1 VPKRGRPREFD
12 RDEAVRAAMSVFWEK
27 GYEGASLE
35 ELQAVMGA
43 ISPPSFYAAFGSK
56 ERLFFEAVDL
66 YVETVGRRPTQA
78 LEAAPTAR
86 AGVEAMLR
94 EAIDIYSD
102 QKTPHG
108 CLVIMGAINCAPANK
123 SVQDRMRSYR
133 VHAPNLIRN
142 RLKRGVAEGD
152 VPKGVDLEPLVS
164 LFTNFVYGLP
174 MRARDG
180 ASRKDMLAGIA
191 AAMAAWDR
199 LIGPARTRKAVKRRG

>member
-1 VPKRGRPREFD
+1 MPKRGRPREFD
-12 RDEAVRAAMSVFWEK
+12 RDEALRAAMSVFWEK

-35 ELQAVMGA
+35 ELQAAMGA

-102 QKTPHG
+102 RETPHG
-108 CLVIMGAINCAPANK
+108 CLVIMGAVNCAPANK
-123 SVQDRMRSYR
+123 SVQDRMRGYR

-164 LFTNFVYGLP
+164 LYTNFVYGMP

-180 ASRKDMLAGIA
+180 ASRKDMLAGVV

-199 LIGPARTRKAVKRRG
+199 LIGPTRTRKAVKRRG